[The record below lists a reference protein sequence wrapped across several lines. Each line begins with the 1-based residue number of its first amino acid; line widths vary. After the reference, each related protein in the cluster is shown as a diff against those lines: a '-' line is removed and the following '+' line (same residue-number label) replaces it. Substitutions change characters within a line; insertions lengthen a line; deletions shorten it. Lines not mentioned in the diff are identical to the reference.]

1 MRSRTFT
8 LYKIS
13 ANDFILQILILPTAL
28 VMDISVAVGM
38 EGAKKILEEVEF
50 VMSINRQIV
59 QTSGAVVPTPEN
71 NILGKHATQR
81 VIFTNE
87 VHLNCI

>member
-1 MRSRTFT
+1 
-8 LYKIS
+8 
-13 ANDFILQILILPTAL
+13 
-28 VMDISVAVGM
+28 MDISVAVGM

-59 QTSGAVVPTPEN
+59 QTSEAVVPTPEN

-81 VIFTNE
+81 VIF
-87 VHLNCI
+87 LK

>member
-38 EGAKKILEEVEF
+38 EGAKKILEGVEF

-59 QTSGAVVPTPEN
+59 QTSEAVVPTPEN

-81 VIFTNE
+81 VIF
-87 VHLNCI
+87 LK